1 MLKPPVIKDK
11 KYRYDSFA
19 DGKRLPQKRAG
30 RLPVMG
36 WNSWNAFGSENT
48 EALTMA
54 QAQKFIE
61 LGLKDVG
68 YSYIV
73 LDDGCYRQE
82 RVDGKL
88 ACETIKFPS
97 GFKGLADKLHAMGL
111 KFGMYNDIGTNLCGG
126 AAVGTCGFEEVDA
139 ASYKEWDIDFIKV
152 DNCYY
157 PWDNATFAA
166 AENARF
172 SWAPA
177 IRAVRLSGAGFDK
190 ELSATED
197 GRLVGDGAEVSPEG
211 FVTRIGTKDGPG
223 PDCSP
228 LGPESSEL
236 VFDVNVPSDG
246 EYLFKVLYS
255 TAKQEGRGEWLQVGV
270 GSEIFYDDLLPETP
284 QNNNGESS
292 AEGTVND
299 NKEQPDANI
308 TFIWS
313 DEIKITLKAGE
324 NTIRIMNHRRQE
336 NPHHSYARFLECMRA
351 AAPDRDIVLSVCE
364 WGKNQPQNW
373 AYRVGDSWRIL
384 NDITFSVGSDGKPGN
399 CGWVTDYTTSIPAQ
413 YNKACVMDEFAGL
426 DKGWNDPDMMV
437 LGMNG
442 VDDTMNRTHFAMW
455 CMLNAPL
462 VLGLDLRTV
471 KKGDLLHHIMTNTD
485 LIALNQDPLGIQAKR
500 VMVVPGKGSSVT
512 ADRPDQTYIT
522 DNNRVDV
529 LAKPLADGSIAVSF
543 FNLSD
548 DTSGEIVLSLTVVEK
563 LLGNKIAGREKFFS
577 AASYEAKDLW
587 TKETVKISGGNISVK
602 EIPPHGDVTFKVT
615 PSN

>member
-1 MLKPPVIKDK
+1 MNNPPVIKDK
-11 KYRYDSFA
+11 KYRFDSFA
-19 DGKRLPQKRAG
+19 DGKMFPQKKAG

-36 WNSWNAFGSENT
+36 WNSWNAFGHENN
-48 EALTMA
+48 EELTMA
-54 QAQKFIE
+54 QAEKFLE

-73 LDDGCYRQE
+73 LDDGCYQE
-82 RVDGKL
+82 KRVDGRL
-88 ACETIKFPS
+88 ACETLKFPS

-157 PWDNATFAA
+157 PWDNASFSS

-177 IRAVRLSGAGFDK
+177 IKEISVSGAGFNK
-190 ELSATED
+190 ELSAVGD

-228 LGPESSEL
+228 LGDESSEL
-236 VFDVNVPSDG
+236 LFDVDVPSDG
-246 EYLFKVLYS
+246 EYTLKVLYS

-270 GSEIFYDDLLPETP
+270 GSEIFFDDLLPETD
-284 QNNNGESS
+284 ELS
-292 AEGTVND
+292 
-299 NKEQPDANI
+299 
-308 TFIWS
+308 FIWS
-313 DEIKITLKAGE
+313 DEIKIILKAGQ
-324 NTIRIMNHRRQE
+324 NSIRIMNHRRQE
-336 NPHHSYARFLECMRA
+336 NTHYSYAKFLECMKA
-351 AAPDRDIVLSVCE
+351 AAPDRDIVLSLCE

-373 AYRVGDSWRIL
+373 GYRVGDSWRIL
-384 NDITFSVGSDGKPGN
+384 NDITFSVGSNGNPGS
-399 CGWVTDYTTSIPAQ
+399 CAWLTDYTTCISAQ
-413 YNKACVMDEFAGL
+413 YNKDCVMDEFAGL
-426 DKGWNDPDMMV
+426 NKGWNDPDMMV

-442 VDDTMNRTHFAMW
+442 IDDTMNRTHFAMW
-455 CMLNAPL
+455 CMMNAPL
-462 VLGLDLRTV
+462 VLGLDLRRV
-471 KKGDLLHHIMTNTD
+471 KKGDLLHRIMTNTD

-500 VMVVPGKGSSVT
+500 VMVVPGPGSNIE
-512 ADRPDQTYIT
+512 AERPDKTYIT

-543 FNLSD
+543 FNISD
-548 DTSGEIVLSLTVVEK
+548 EASGEIVLGLTAVEK
-563 LLGNKIAGREKFFS
+563 LLADKIVDSKKFFS

-587 TKETVKISGGNISVK
+587 TKETVKFSGGNISVK
-602 EIPPHGDVTFKVT
+602 AIPAHGDVTFKVT
-615 PSN
+615 SCNN